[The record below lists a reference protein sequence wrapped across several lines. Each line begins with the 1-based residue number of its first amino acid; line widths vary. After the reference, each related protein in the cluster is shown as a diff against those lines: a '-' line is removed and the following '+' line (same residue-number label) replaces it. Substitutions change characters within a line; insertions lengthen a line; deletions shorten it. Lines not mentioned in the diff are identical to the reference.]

1 MDGAKEFLTSNTF
14 EGKTNTSHLTKRS
27 FEIMNFEELS
37 GFSYTFKL
45 TCSYIP
51 VTWKKLTL
59 LVLQQKTIA

>member
-1 MDGAKEFLTSNTF
+1 MLFMSIHKMDGAKEFLTSNTF

-51 VTWKKLTL
+51 V
-59 LVLQQKTIA
+59 LVGVM

>member
-27 FEIMNFEELS
+27 VEIMNFEELS

-51 VTWKKLTL
+51 V
-59 LVLQQKTIA
+59 LVGVM